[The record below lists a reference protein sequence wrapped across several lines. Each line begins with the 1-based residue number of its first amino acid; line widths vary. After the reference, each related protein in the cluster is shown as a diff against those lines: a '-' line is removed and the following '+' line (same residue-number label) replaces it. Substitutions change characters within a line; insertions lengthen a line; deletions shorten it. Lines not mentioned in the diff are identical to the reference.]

1 MRHRC
6 SVKARRKGPANF
18 DSDAAARVL
27 IAAGMTDRFDNQ
39 IHVAALKRAVDRA
52 YSKRARS
59 APRGGSSLTA
69 INLTVNGKAVAANV
83 EPRTSLAD
91 FLRDTLGLTGTHI
104 GCEHGVCGAC
114 TLVIDA
120 MPARSCITLA
130 VACDGADI
138 TTIEGH
144 DDDAVMRELRAAFSR
159 EHALQCGYC
168 TPGMLAS
175 ARDVVLRMPDASA
188 EDIRIAMSGNLCR
201 CTGYVGIVGAIE
213 RVLAERAANGAAST
227 IEPRTALGPAG
238 SDRATPTAP
247 DNVGLTHAASSP
259 ATASRASGQPAE
271 APVPAVGARSMDK
284 PQSTLRQSFTVGHS
298 RDRVWAFFGR
308 LGEVTTCLPGT
319 SLIGTPTD
327 DHVEPR
333 MRIKVGPIVAEFEG
347 AADAVRDASSHAGTI
362 RGSARDT
369 RSSSMTRGEIRYAL
383 HEDQGGAATRVDVE
397 VGYTLTGP
405 LAQFG
410 RSAIVQEIAARM
422 TATFAR
428 NLQAR
433 LDAGDRGAGVAP
445 AGPPAALD
453 AGSLVF
459 SVLRDRIRAVLRRLL
474 HR

>member
-1 MRHRC
+1 M
-6 SVKARRKGPANF
+6 
-18 DSDAAARVL
+18 
-27 IAAGMTDRFDNQ
+27 
-39 IHVAALKRAVDRA
+39 
-52 YSKRARS
+52 
-59 APRGGSSLTA
+59 TA
-69 INLTVNGKAVAANV
+69 ISLTVNGKAVAANV
-83 EPRTSLAD
+83 DPRTNLAD
-91 FLRDTLGLTGTHI
+91 FLRDTLGFTGTHI

-144 DDDAVMRELRAAFSR
+144 DDDAVMQELRTAFSR

-175 ARDVVLRMPDASA
+175 ARDVVLRMPDADA
-188 EDIRIAMSGNLCR
+188 QDIRIAMSGNLCR
-201 CTGYVGIVGAIE
+201 CTGYVGIVRAIE
-213 RVLAERAANGAAST
+213 RVLAERAAKGAASP
-227 IEPRTALGPAG
+227 IKPRTALGPAG
-238 SDRATPTAP
+238 SDHATSAAP
-247 DNVGLTHAASSP
+247 DSPDRAHVASAP
-259 ATASRASGQPAE
+259 IGAKPLASGQRTS
-271 APVPAVGARSMDK
+271 APSPVAAARAMDK
-284 PQSTLRQSFTVGHS
+284 PQATLHQSFSVDHP
-298 RDRVWAFFGR
+298 RDDVWAFLGR

-319 SLIGTPTD
+319 SLVGTPTD

-333 MRIKVGPIVAEFEG
+333 IRIKVGPIIAEFEG
-347 AADAVRDASSHAGTI
+347 VADAVRDASNHSGTI

-369 RSSSMTRGEIRYAL
+369 RSSSMTRGEIRYHL
-383 HEDQGGAATRVDVE
+383 LEDRDGAATRVDVE

-433 LDAGDRGAGVAP
+433 IDQDDRGAGA
-445 AGPPAALD
+445 AQAIPPAALD

-459 SVLRDRIRAVLRRLL
+459 SVLWHRIRAVFRRLL

>member
-1 MRHRC
+1 M
-6 SVKARRKGPANF
+6 
-18 DSDAAARVL
+18 
-27 IAAGMTDRFDNQ
+27 
-39 IHVAALKRAVDRA
+39 
-52 YSKRARS
+52 
-59 APRGGSSLTA
+59 TA
-69 INLTVNGKAVAANV
+69 INLTVNGKAVAADV
-83 EPRTSLAD
+83 EPRTNLAD

-114 TLVIDA
+114 TLIIDA

-138 TTIEGH
+138 TTIEGL
-144 DDDAVMRELRAAFSR
+144 DDDAVMQELRAAFSR

-175 ARDVVLRMPDASA
+175 ARDVVLRMPDARA
-188 EDIRIAMSGNLCR
+188 QDIRVAMSGNLCR
-201 CTGYVGIVGAIE
+201 CTGYVGIVRAIE
-213 RVLAERAANGAAST
+213 RVLAERAAKGAASP
-227 IEPRTALGPAG
+227 IKPRTALGPAG
-238 SDRATPTAP
+238 SNPATPIAP
-247 DNVGLTHAASSP
+247 DSTALAHAVPRPAAAASS
-259 ATASRASGQPAE
+259 ASGQGAKVPS
-271 APVPAVGARSMDK
+271 PVASARVMDK
-284 PQSTLRQSFTVGHS
+284 PQSTLRQSFSVDHR
-298 RDRVWAFFGR
+298 RDDVWAFFGR
-308 LGEVTTCLPGT
+308 LGDVTTCLPGT

-333 MRIKVGPIVAEFEG
+333 IRIKVGPIIAEFEG
-347 AADAVRDASSHAGTI
+347 VADAVRDASHYAGTI

-369 RSSSMTRGEIRYAL
+369 RSSSMTRGEIRYRL
-383 HEDQGGAATRVDVE
+383 LEDADAAATRVDVE

-422 TATFAR
+422 TETFAR

-433 LDAGDRGAGVAP
+433 LDRGDSGTGAPQAT
-445 AGPPAALD
+445 APAALD

-459 SVLRDRIRAVLRRLL
+459 SVLWDRIRTVLRRLL

>member
-1 MRHRC
+1 
-6 SVKARRKGPANF
+6 V
-18 DSDAAARVL
+18 
-27 IAAGMTDRFDNQ
+27 
-39 IHVAALKRAVDRA
+39 
-52 YSKRARS
+52 
-59 APRGGSSLTA
+59 TA

-83 EPRTSLAD
+83 EPRTNLAD
-91 FLRDTLGLTGTHI
+91 FLRDTLGFTGTHL

-114 TLVIDA
+114 TLIIDA

-138 TTIEGH
+138 TTIEGF
-144 DDDAVMRELRAAFSR
+144 DDDAVMQELRAAFSR

-175 ARDVVLRMPDASA
+175 ARDVVLRMPDARA
-188 EDIRIAMSGNLCR
+188 QDIRVAMSGNLCR
-201 CTGYVGIVGAIE
+201 CTGYVGLVRAIE
-213 RVLAERAANGAAST
+213 QVLAERAAKDAASP
-227 IEPRTALGPAG
+227 IKPSTALGPAG
-238 SDRATPTAP
+238 S
-247 DNVGLTHAASSP
+247 GHAAANTRVLGPASSDHAAARTP
-259 ATASRASGQPAE
+259 DSAGRARAAPRLALMASSASGPSIAAPAPI
-271 APVPAVGARSMDK
+271 ASARAVDK
-284 PQSTLRQSFTVGHS
+284 PQSMLRQSFSVDHR
-298 RDRVWAFFGR
+298 RDEVWDFFGH
-308 LGEVTTCLPGT
+308 LSEVTTCLPGT

-333 MRIKVGPIVAEFEG
+333 IRIKVGPIIAEFEG
-347 AADAVRDASSHAGTI
+347 VADAVRDASNHSGTI

-369 RSSSMTRGEIRYAL
+369 RSSSMTRGEIRYRLLEDADAL
-383 HEDQGGAATRVDVE
+383 ATRVDLE

-422 TATFAR
+422 TETFAR

-433 LDAGDRGAGVAP
+433 LDRGHGGAGTAQ
-445 AGPPAALD
+445 ALPPAALD

-459 SVLRDRIRAVLRRLL
+459 SVLWDRIRTVLRRLL

>member
-1 MRHRC
+1 
-6 SVKARRKGPANF
+6 V
-18 DSDAAARVL
+18 
-27 IAAGMTDRFDNQ
+27 
-39 IHVAALKRAVDRA
+39 
-52 YSKRARS
+52 
-59 APRGGSSLTA
+59 TA
-69 INLTVNGKAVAANV
+69 INLTVNGNAVAANV

-91 FLRDTLGLTGTHI
+91 LLRDTLGLTGTHL

-114 TLVIDA
+114 TLLIDA
-120 MPARSCITLA
+120 MPARSCITFA

-138 TTIEGH
+138 TTIEGL
-144 DDDAVMRELRAAFSR
+144 DDDAVMQELRAAFSR

-175 ARDVVLRMPDASA
+175 ARDVVLRMPDAGA
-188 EDIRIAMSGNLCR
+188 QDIRIAMSGNLCR
-201 CTGYVGIVGAIE
+201 CTGYVGIVRAIE
-213 RVLAERAANGAAST
+213 RVLAERAAKGAAPPFK
-227 IEPRTALGPAG
+227 PRTALGPAG
-238 SDRATPTAP
+238 SDHAKSTAP
-247 DNVGLTHAASSP
+247 DSPDPAPAASASTTAKSFASAQRPAAPSHAA
-259 ATASRASGQPAE
+259 TARA
-271 APVPAVGARSMDK
+271 VDK
-284 PQSTLRQSFTVGHS
+284 PQATLRQSFSVDHR
-298 RDRVWAFFGR
+298 RDDVWAFFGR

-333 MRIKVGPIVAEFEG
+333 IRIKVGPIIAEFEG
-347 AADAVRDASSHAGTI
+347 VADAVRDAAHYAGTI

-369 RSSSMTRGEIRYAL
+369 RSSSMTRGEIRYRL
-383 HEDQGGAATRVDVE
+383 LEDADAAATRVDVE

-422 TATFAR
+422 TESFAR

-433 LDAGDRGAGVAP
+433 LDRGDSGTGAPQAT
-445 AGPPAALD
+445 APAALD

-459 SVLRDRIRAVLRRLL
+459 SVLWDRIRTVLRRLL

>member
-1 MRHRC
+1 M
-6 SVKARRKGPANF
+6 
-18 DSDAAARVL
+18 
-27 IAAGMTDRFDNQ
+27 
-39 IHVAALKRAVDRA
+39 
-52 YSKRARS
+52 
-59 APRGGSSLTA
+59 TA
-69 INLTVNGKAVAANV
+69 INLTVNGKAVAADV

-91 FLRDTLGLTGTHI
+91 FLRDTLGLTGTHL

-144 DDDAVMRELRAAFSR
+144 NDDAVMQELRAAFSR

-175 ARDVVLRMPDASA
+175 ARDVVLRMPDARA
-188 EDIRIAMSGNLCR
+188 QDIRVAMSGNLCR

-213 RVLAERAANGAAST
+213 RVLAERAAKGAASP
-227 IEPRTALGPAG
+227 IKPRTALGPAG
-238 SDRATPTAP
+238 SDRVTPSAADST
-247 DNVGLTHAASSP
+247 GLAHAASRP
-259 ATASRASGQPAE
+259 AGAASSASGQRIA
-271 APVPAVGARSMDK
+271 ASSAIAGARGVDK
-284 PQSTLRQSFTVGHS
+284 PQSTLRQSFRVDQR
-298 RDRVWAFFGR
+298 RDDVWDFFGR
-308 LGEVTTCLPGT
+308 LGEVTTCLPGA
-319 SLIGTPTD
+319 SLIGTPTN

-333 MRIKVGPIVAEFEG
+333 IRIKVGPIIAEFEG
-347 AADAVRDASSHAGTI
+347 VADAVRDASSHSGTI

-369 RSSSMTRGEIRYAL
+369 RSSSMTRGEIRYRL
-383 HEDQGGAATRVDVE
+383 HEDQDGAATRVDVE

-422 TATFAR
+422 TETFAR

-433 LDAGDRGAGVAP
+433 LDRGDSGAATQSL
-445 AGPPAALD
+445 PPAALD

-459 SVLRDRIRAVLRRLL
+459 SVLWNRIRAVFRRLL